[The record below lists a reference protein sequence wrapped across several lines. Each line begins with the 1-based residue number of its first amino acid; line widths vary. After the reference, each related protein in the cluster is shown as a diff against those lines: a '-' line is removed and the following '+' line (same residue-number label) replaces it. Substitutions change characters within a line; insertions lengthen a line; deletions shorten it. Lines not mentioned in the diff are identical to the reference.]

1 MALALIHWGNVYIL
15 PFWKATGHY
24 LVPKHMCH
32 EMLNVDLINISFW
45 VHLSFISILFGFFK
59 KLQNL
64 ILTTPFMFIKGLYKK
79 EMMGTNN
86 NQKARRMVPQLLTHK
101 YNKISFICD
110 TTRDYLYYQ
119 PFRDKPYTH
128 KGEIFKEAIWSRKS
142 DHVCFQTKKNFFKL
156 NVHLKNKMGRL
167 VAQ

>member
-15 PFWKATGHY
+15 PLEGHWA
-24 LVPKHMCH
+24 LSCHKTHVPW
-32 EMLNVDLINISFW
+32 NVKCWPINISFW

-101 YNKISFICD
+101 YNKISLICD

-128 KGEIFKEAIWSRKS
+128 KWEIFQEAIWRRKS
-142 DHVCFQTKKNFFKL
+142 DHVYFQTKKKNF
-156 NVHLKNKMGRL
+156 
-167 VAQ
+167 